1 MASSSCFS
9 PLVLLLAALCGLLML
24 ASVHGYPPSAAGS
37 ALSSAFYDAS
47 CPGAHDVVRRVI
59 QDARVSDPRIPA
71 SLIRLHFHD
80 CFVNVST
87 NSSAHVCSMPIG
99 TRIVP
104 SI

>member
-9 PLVLLLAALCGLLML
+9 SLLLLLLAAHCGLLL
-24 ASVHGYPPSAAGS
+24 ASAHGYLPSSAGAGS

-87 NSSAHVCSMPIG
+87 NAASA
-99 TRIVP
+99 RA
-104 SI
+104 